1 VTASRMSS
9 SKRCTV
15 ASRPEAGSLW
25 RWPPRLR
32 ANAARPAG
40 CRPARVV
47 QDGEQGLLLV
57 GERLGSVL
65 AAICQRA
72 LGHSESARKAPGAA
86 QPECVQERETTEI
99 VGRHGVTS

>member
-1 VTASRMSS
+1 VEVAPATSS
-9 SKRCTV
+9 ER
-15 ASRPEAGSLW
+15 REAGGLQ
-25 RWPPRLR
+25 
-32 ANAARPAG
+32 ARP
-40 CRPARVV
+40 VV
-47 QDGEQGLLLV
+47 QDGEQGLLL

-72 LGHSESARKAPGAA
+72 LGHSKSARKAPGAA